1 MGTGRPSAVASLVRR
16 RHDETPHVPS
26 LPVGAR
32 HAAPRRALTWHC
44 RNLALRRSRG
54 DPVMPHLSA
63 PARCVDRRN
72 RKRACA
78 SKHCP
83 WGRGMPR
90 RALTWH
96 CRNLALR
103 RSRGDPVMPHLSAPA
118 RCVDITSGSDDELHR
133 VACIVKMTVSV
144 VAVPTPP
151 FPLVGEG
158 GCSQEQMFWQAP
170 ACHLPLQPSERP
182 NSPFSPRGR
191 RGQGG

>member
-1 MGTGRPSAVASLVRR
+1 VALSQSGAAAITRR
-16 RHDETPHVPS
+16 S
-26 LPVGAR
+26 C
-32 HAAPRRALTWHC
+32 HAASERASAPRRQAQSQAC
-44 RNLALRRSRG
+44 LRG
-54 DPVMPHLSA
+54 G
-63 PARCVDRRN
+63 
-72 RKRACA
+72 
-78 SKHCP
+78 KHCP

-182 NSPFSPRGR
+182 DSPFSPLISPKNSTRERKGAE
-191 RGQGG
+191 G